1 MRGMQDRA
9 EVVSAFH
16 AGDMQRTQALS
27 RRALEAARASGDAAA
42 EVDALCW
49 LARVELAAH
58 DYKGVERLAAEG
70 AAIATRSGDLRN
82 TRMPLHLQAAAAR
95 MAGDLPRAR
104 ALYERSIDLNRELGE
119 AKMVAGEQRNL
130 AYVELSDGHERR
142 AVDLLV
148 MARAGARES
157 GYASITPY
165 LVADAAVI
173 AAIDGDPVAA
183 ARLLATAESA
193 LAAMGRVPDPDEAVE
208 QRRLR
213 ERLVAA
219 LGPERFATAYD
230 AGRGGAV
237 DEALGSV

>member
-1 MRGMQDRA
+1 M
-9 EVVSAFH
+9 VSAFH
-16 AGDMQRTQALS
+16 AGDMQRTQALTQ
-27 RRALEAARASGDAAA
+27 RALEAARAAGDAAA

-58 DYKGVERLAAEG
+58 DFTAVERLAADA
-70 AAIATRSGDLRN
+70 AAIATRSGVPRN

-104 ALYERSIDLNRELGE
+104 ALYERSIGLNRELGE
-119 AKMVAGEQRNL
+119 AKMVASEQRNL
-130 AYVELSDGHERR
+130 AYVELSDGRERR

-173 AAIDGDPVAA
+173 AAIDGDVVTA

-193 LAAMGRVPDPDEAVE
+193 LAALGQVPDPDEAVE

-213 ERLVAA
+213 DRLVAA

-230 AGRGGAV
+230 EGRGSAV
-237 DEALGSV
+237 DEVLGSV